1 VIKVPVRRT
10 EWKNGSGGHGAVLA
24 GRLLLVGCLLL
35 GGHGVPGVAATAS
48 ASDGGE
54 DATVTGEVL
63 DTACYVAHGRK
74 GAGPG
79 HKKCAIECIK
89 KKDFPISVLTEDGD
103 VILILPD
110 HADEGPYE
118 DLKEKAAQT
127 VTVEGRMITRG
138 GLKALV
144 LSGIK

>member
-1 VIKVPVRRT
+1 MKMPVRSVRRG
-10 EWKNGSGGHGAVLA
+10 NSSGGEGAALA
-24 GRLLLVGCLLL
+24 GHLLLAACLLL
-35 GGHGVPGVAATAS
+35 GGHGLPGVSAS
-48 ASDGGE
+48 ALASDAGE

-79 HKKCAIECIK
+79 HKKCASECIK
-89 KKDFPISVLTEDGD
+89 KKDFPISILTEDGD
-103 VILILPD
+103 VILVLPD

-118 DLKEKAAQT
+118 NLKEKAAQT
-127 VTVEGRMITRG
+127 VTVEGRMVTRG

>member
-1 VIKVPVRRT
+1 MEMPGHSTRRG
-10 EWKNGSGGHGAVLA
+10 NGSGGLGAALA
-24 GRLLLVGCLLL
+24 RGLLLASFLLL
-35 GGHGVPGVAATAS
+35 GVHGLPGMGPAAS
-48 ASDGGE
+48 ASDAGK

-63 DTACYVAHGRK
+63 DTACYIAHGRK

-79 HKKCAIECIK
+79 HKKCASECIN
-89 KKDFPISVLTEDGD
+89 KKDFPISILTEQGD
-103 VILILPD
+103 VILVLPD

-118 DLKEKAAQT
+118 VLKEKAAQT